1 MLEKL
6 KLLQNKKILIP
17 ALVCLVVVGLVAKRN
32 MAKPQTVATETV
44 ARVQVVKV
52 IAKENTGSL
61 LNTTTSLKA
70 IADVVLKSKVETH
83 LQGLYVRKGERFE
96 KGQLLAELEHRNQS
110 AQVEAM
116 EAQIRVSEAAA
127 AAAKSQKENAAIE
140 QQRYDALIA
149 KGYATRQEVDAKRTT
164 SRTAESDYDKS
175 IANISYSSAQLKAAR
190 ATLADYLFKAPFAGV
205 VLDDYEMTA
214 GKKVTKETEVLRI
227 ADIDTIKASM
237 EIPEMQLGL
246 VKPGMQ
252 VQVTCDALPEES
264 FMGTLQTINDFVN
277 TNTHTVQADV
287 YIDNAAIGYKL
298 KPGMFAR
305 CAILAEGKQQALVV
319 PSDALRSD
327 GTVLVVREGKVEQTK
342 VQLAATKGEESFL
355 TGGVNEG
362 DLVVVSGG
370 RKLKTG
376 DRVTYAG
383 Q

>member
-164 SRTAESDYDKS
+164 SRTADSDYDKS
-175 IANISYSSAQLKAAR
+175 IANISYSGAQLKAAR

-319 PSDALRSD
+319 PSDVLRSD

>member
-1 MLEKL
+1 MLDKL
-6 KLLQNKKILIP
+6 QCLHKKKYMIP
-17 ALVCLVVVGLVAKRN
+17 ALICVLALGFAAKNVMNKPKAVAVSD
-32 MAKPQTVATETV
+32 T

-52 IAKENTGSL
+52 VSKENTGSL

-96 KGQLLAELEHRNQS
+96 AGQLLAELEHRNQS

-164 SRTAESDYDKS
+164 SRTADSDYDKS

-227 ADIDTIKASM
+227 ADISTIKASM
-237 EIPEMQLGL
+237 EIPEMQLGI
-246 VKPGMQ
+246 VQPGMQ
-252 VQVTCDALPEES
+252 VQVTCDALPNES
-264 FMGTLQTINDFVN
+264 FVGTLKTINDFVN

-305 CAILAEGKQQALVV
+305 CSILAEGKQQALVI

-327 GTVLVVREGKVEQTK
+327 NTVLVVRENKVEQVP
-342 VQLAATKGEESFL
+342 VQLLASKGEEAFL
-355 TGGVNEG
+355 SGGVSEG

-376 DRVTYAG
+376 DKVTYKEP
-383 Q
+383 

>member
-6 KLLQNKKILIP
+6 KVLQNKKILIP
-17 ALVCLVVVGLVAKRN
+17 ALICLVVVGFVAKRN
-32 MAKPQTVATETV
+32 MAKPQTVAVEDV

-52 IAKENTGSL
+52 VAKENTGSL
-61 LNTTTSLKA
+61 LSTTTSLKA
-70 IADVVLKSKVETH
+70 IADVVMNSKVETH

-127 AAAKSQKENAAIE
+127 AAAKFQKENAAIE

-164 SRTAESDYDKS
+164 SRTADSDYDKS

-205 VLDDYEMTA
+205 VLDDYEMTT

-227 ADIDTIKASM
+227 ADISTIKASM

-246 VKPGMQ
+246 VQPGMQ

-264 FMGTLQTINDFVN
+264 FLGTLKTINDFVN

-287 YIDNAAIGYKL
+287 YIDNAALGYKL

-305 CAILAEGKQQALVV
+305 CSILAEGKQQALVI

-327 GTVLVVREGKVEQTK
+327 NTVLVVRENKVEQVA
-342 VQLAATKGEESFL
+342 VQLVASKGEEAFL
-355 TGGVNEG
+355 SGGVSEG

-370 RKLKTG
+370 RKLKSG
-376 DRVTYAG
+376 DKVTYKEP
-383 Q
+383 

>member
-164 SRTAESDYDKS
+164 SRTADSDYDKS
-175 IANISYSSAQLKAAR
+175 IANISYSGAQLKAAR

-287 YIDNAAIGYKL
+287 YIDNEAIGYKL

>member
-1 MLEKL
+1 
-6 KLLQNKKILIP
+6 
-17 ALVCLVVVGLVAKRN
+17 
-32 MAKPQTVATETV
+32 
-44 ARVQVVKV
+44 
-52 IAKENTGSL
+52 
-61 LNTTTSLKA
+61 
-70 IADVVLKSKVETH
+70 
-83 LQGLYVRKGERFE
+83 
-96 KGQLLAELEHRNQS
+96 
-110 AQVEAM
+110 
-116 EAQIRVSEAAA
+116 
-127 AAAKSQKENAAIE
+127 
-140 QQRYDALIA
+140 
-149 KGYATRQEVDAKRTT
+149 
-164 SRTAESDYDKS
+164 
-175 IANISYSSAQLKAAR
+175 
-190 ATLADYLFKAPFAGV
+190 
-205 VLDDYEMTA
+205 
-214 GKKVTKETEVLRI
+214 
-227 ADIDTIKASM
+227 
-237 EIPEMQLGL
+237 
-246 VKPGMQ
+246 
-252 VQVTCDALPEES
+252 
-264 FMGTLQTINDFVN
+264 MGTLQTITDFVN

>member
-6 KLLQNKKILIP
+6 KVLQNKKILIP
-17 ALVCLVVVGLVAKRN
+17 ALICLVIIGLVVKRN
-32 MAKPQTVATETV
+32 LTKPQAVTTEAV

-116 EAQIRVSEAAA
+116 EAQIRVSQAAA

-164 SRTAESDYDKS
+164 SRTADSDYDKS
-175 IANISYSSAQLKAAR
+175 IANISYSGAQLKAAR
-190 ATLADYLFKAPFAGV
+190 ATLADYLFRAPFAGV

-252 VQVTCDALPEES
+252 VQVTCDALPEQS
-264 FMGTLQTINDFVN
+264 FIGTLQTINDFVN

-327 GTVLVVREGKVEQTK
+327 GTVLVVRAGKVEQAK
-342 VQLAATKGEESFL
+342 VQVVATKGEESFL

-370 RKLKTG
+370 RKLKSG
-376 DRVTYAG
+376 DKVTYKEP
-383 Q
+383 

>member
-44 ARVQVVKV
+44 ARVQVAKV

-164 SRTAESDYDKS
+164 SRTADSDYDKS
-175 IANISYSSAQLKAAR
+175 IANISYSGAQLKAAR

>member
-6 KLLQNKKILIP
+6 TILKNKKILIP
-17 ALVCLVVVGLVAKRN
+17 ALICLVVVGFVAKRN
-32 MAKPQTVATETV
+32 LAKPQAVATDAV

-52 IAKENTGSL
+52 VSKENTGSL

-83 LQGLYVRKGERFE
+83 LQGLYMRKGDRFE
-96 KGQLLAELEHRNQS
+96 QGQLLAELEHRNQS

-116 EAQIRVSEAAA
+116 EAQIRVSQAAA

-164 SRTAESDYDKS
+164 SRTADSDYDKS
-175 IANISYSSAQLKAAR
+175 IATISYSSAQLKAAR

-227 ADIDTIKASM
+227 ADISTIKASM
-237 EIPEMQLGL
+237 DIPEMQLGL
-246 VKPGMQ
+246 LKPGMQ
-252 VQVTCDALPEES
+252 VQVICDALPEES
-264 FMGTLQTINDFVN
+264 FVGTLQTINDFVN
-277 TNTHTVQADV
+277 TNTHAVQADV
-287 YIDNAAIGYKL
+287 YIDNAAVGYKL

-305 CAILAEGKQQALVV
+305 CNILAEGKQQALVI

-327 GTVLVVREGKVEQTK
+327 NTVLVVRKGKVEQVHVK
-342 VQLAATKGEESFL
+342 VVATKGEETFL
-355 TGGVNEG
+355 SGGLTEG
-362 DLVVVSGG
+362 ELVVVSGG
-370 RKLKTG
+370 RRLKTG
-376 DRVTYAG
+376 DKVSYKEP
-383 Q
+383 

>member
-6 KLLQNKKILIP
+6 KVLQNKKILIP
-17 ALVCLVVVGLVAKRN
+17 ALICLVIIGLVVKRN
-32 MAKPQTVATETV
+32 LTKPQAVTTEAV

-52 IAKENTGSL
+52 VAKENTGSL

-116 EAQIRVSEAAA
+116 EAQIRVSQAAA

-164 SRTAESDYDKS
+164 SRTADSDYDKS
-175 IANISYSSAQLKAAR
+175 IANISYSGAQLKAAR
-190 ATLADYLFKAPFAGV
+190 ATLADYLFRAPFAGV

-252 VQVTCDALPEES
+252 VQVTCDALPEQS
-264 FMGTLQTINDFVN
+264 FIGTLQTINDFVN

-327 GTVLVVREGKVEQTK
+327 GTVLVVRAGKVEQAK
-342 VQLAATKGEESFL
+342 VQVVATKGEESFL

-370 RKLKTG
+370 RKLKSG
-376 DRVTYAG
+376 DKVTYKEP
-383 Q
+383 

>member
-6 KLLQNKKILIP
+6 KVLQNKKILIP
-17 ALVCLVVVGLVAKRN
+17 ALICLVIIGLVAKRN
-32 MAKPQTVATETV
+32 LTKPQAVTTEAV

-116 EAQIRVSEAAA
+116 EAQIRVSQAAA

-164 SRTAESDYDKS
+164 SRTADSDYDKS
-175 IANISYSSAQLKAAR
+175 IANISYSGAQLKAAR
-190 ATLADYLFKAPFAGV
+190 ATLADYLFKAPFDGV

-252 VQVTCDALPEES
+252 VQVTCDALPEQS
-264 FMGTLQTINDFVN
+264 FIGTLQTINDFVN

-327 GTVLVVREGKVEQTK
+327 GTVLVVREGKVEQAK
-342 VQLAATKGEESFL
+342 VQFAATKGEESFL
-355 TGGVNEG
+355 TGGVSEG

-370 RKLKTG
+370 RKLKSG
-376 DRVTYAG
+376 DKVTYKEP
-383 Q
+383 

>member
-164 SRTAESDYDKS
+164 SRTADSDYDKS
-175 IANISYSSAQLKAAR
+175 IANISYSGAQLKAAR

-252 VQVTCDALPEES
+252 VQVICDALPEES

>member
-6 KLLQNKKILIP
+6 KVLQNKKILIP
-17 ALVCLVVVGLVAKRN
+17 ALICLVIIGLVVKCN
-32 MAKPQTVATETV
+32 LTKPQAVTTEAV

-164 SRTAESDYDKS
+164 SRTADSDYDKS
-175 IANISYSSAQLKAAR
+175 IANISYSGAQLKAAR